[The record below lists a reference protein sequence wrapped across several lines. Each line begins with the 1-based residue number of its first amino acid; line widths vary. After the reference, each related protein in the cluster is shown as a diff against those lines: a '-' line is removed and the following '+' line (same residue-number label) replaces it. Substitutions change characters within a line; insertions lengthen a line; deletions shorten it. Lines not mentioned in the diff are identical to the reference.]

1 MLDMAKPNP
10 LINTILYAL
19 LGGVA
24 ISLLTAVFSSF
35 IFMVP
40 VFEWFDNQSIWI
52 WLVFS
57 FLIPGLV
64 IFVLLSIAFKSFSK
78 LNISHLYDLVP
89 DLNAQNTA
97 KDFEGLSEQI
107 SLLTDVKTKEIDLL
121 TERENYRREFLG
133 NVSHELKTPLFSI
146 QGYLLTLIE
155 GGIED
160 ESIRDKYLHRINK
173 SVERLTYIVKDLDL
187 ISELEAGNL
196 KLDSKPF
203 NIVALTKE
211 VFDLL
216 EIKASNNQVKL
227 EIENPVDIPV
237 RVIGDIERIE
247 QVLTNL
253 IVNAINHSSRK
264 ATVTLSFQSVGGKIK
279 TTVKDTGSGIKPEH
293 IERIFERFYR
303 VDKSRSRTHGGSG
316 LGLSIVKHILE
327 AHGEKIQVKSVY
339 KEGTEFSFLLNK
351 G

>member
-1 MLDMAKPNP
+1 MAAPNRWF
-10 LINTILYAL
+10 NTLLYAL
-19 LGGVA
+19 TGGFLT
-24 ISLLTAVFSSF
+24 SLLTVLLAY
-35 IFMVP
+35 FMLGIP
-40 VFEWFDNQSIWI
+40 LSNWFGFEKI
-52 WLVFS
+52 WLWLCFS
-57 FLIPGLV
+57 FLLPS
-64 IFVLLSIAFKSFSK
+64 FVFFILLGIAFRSFSK
-78 LNISHLYDLVP
+78 LNISYLYNLVP
-89 DLNAQNTA
+89 DLNPQNPA

-107 SLLTDVKTKEIDLL
+107 SSLSTVKSKEIDLL

-160 ESIRDKYLHRINK
+160 ENIRDKYLNRINK

-187 ISELEAGNL
+187 ITELESGNL
-196 KLDSKPF
+196 ILEKKPF
-203 NIVALTKE
+203 NLIALTKE

-216 EIKASNNQVKL
+216 EIKAFNNLVKL
-227 EIENPVDIPV
+227 EIDNQTDLPV

-253 IVNAINHSSRK
+253 VVNAINHSSPES
-264 ATVTLSFQSVGGKIK
+264 TVSLSFRNVDGKVKI
-279 TTVKDTGSGIKPEH
+279 TVKDTGTGIKPEH
-293 IERIFERFYR
+293 IPRIFERFYR
-303 VDKSRSRTHGGSG
+303 VDKSRNRNHGGSG

-339 KEGTEFSFLLNK
+339 KEGTEFSFFLQRA
-351 G
+351 